1 MSFSQLV
8 LRYAAFAVLATLVNL
23 ATQRGV
29 LAFGAGPAGYALALV
44 AGTGTGLVTK
54 YWLDKHWIFFDRDRS
69 LGGHSRKFTLYTV
82 MGLATTA
89 IFWGLE
95 TAFWLAWQTDAMREA
110 GGVLGLAIG
119 YGVKYN
125 LDRRFVFTDA
135 RPVAAPAG

>member
-1 MSFSQLV
+1 MSFSRLV

-23 ATQRGV
+23 CTQRGI

-54 YWLDKHWIFFDRDRS
+54 YWLDKHWVFFDRDRS

-95 TAFWLAWQTDAMREA
+95 TAFWLTWQTDAMREA
-110 GGVLGLAIG
+110 GGILGLVIG
-119 YGVKYN
+119 YVVKYN
-125 LDRRFVFTDA
+125 LDRRFVFA
-135 RPVAAPAG
+135 GAAPAAARAG